1 MSFCGGSLEN
11 ILIRN
16 ATINDIEDI
25 MDIEHESFHETVYE
39 DRSVFLDRISIFPD
53 GFLVLEVN
61 GNVCGYISSEIW
73 NYSEEIHKDMFN
85 LNHSISKLHTSTGS
99 ELYIS
104 SIGILKKY
112 RKKGYGKLLF
122 SELSG
127 RIIEKYNISSMILI
141 VSVQWTAAKKIYENN
156 GFKEV
161 AIIRKFFTDEIN
173 SDGIVMRKYF

>member
-1 MSFCGGSLEN
+1 MSFNGGSSEE

-16 ATINDIEDI
+16 AAISDIDDI
-25 MDIEHESFHETVYE
+25 MDIEHESFHENVYE
-39 DRSVFLDRISIFPD
+39 DRSVFLDRISTFPD
-53 GFLVLEVN
+53 GLLVLEVN

-73 NYSEEIHKDMFN
+73 NYSEKIRKDMFD
-85 LNHSISKLHTSTGS
+85 LNHSISKVHTSTGS

-141 VSVQWTAAKKIYENN
+141 VSVRWTAAKKVYENN
-156 GFKEV
+156 GFKEESR
-161 AIIRKFFTDEIN
+161 IDGFFDDETN
-173 SDGIVMRKYF
+173 SDAIVMRKYF